1 MVSSPSRV
9 DLGLQ
14 EAATGCSPQKTVIS
28 ALSEHAFRSPQKSG
42 GLALLAEV
50 KPSPGKVQAGALSEE
65 HKYSLAGFLPKD
77 ALGRGVGVSEA
88 AVTRSSSEG
97 ASVYSLPSILSMD
110 LGGSSRKTY
119 AEAASRCPLQGVSV
133 MSLTQSTSQ
142 KGSLQHRL
150 QALAEEIVCPPVG
163 EVASRHTPRGDR
175 CIVGQQ
181 LVARQPGAVLVWYT
195 GLGPTVCQ
203 TSIDGRNLIAR
214 L

>member
-14 EAATGCSPQKTVIS
+14 EAATGCSPQKTAIS

-42 GLALLAEV
+42 GLALQ
-50 KPSPGKVQAGALSEE
+50 SPGKVQAGALSEE
-65 HKYSLAGFLPKD
+65 HKYSLAGFLLKD

-203 TSIDGRNLIAR
+203 TSIDRRNLIAR